1 VSHYGGGVIGR
12 LDQLLADKGDAQ
24 VFVGHAIGI
33 AGTIVVLVVLRWLIH
48 KIIDR
53 LTRSVSDNALAKRLA
68 RTRAGGA
75 VLAPVVERSQARAKT
90 AGSLLK
96 SITTFILLV
105 IGVVTILALVGVN
118 VAPII
123 ASAGVLGIA
132 LGFGA
137 QSLVKDF
144 ITGIFMIM
152 EDQYGVGDVV
162 EVGAVIGTV
171 DQVGLRITRISD
183 GNGVVWYVPNG
194 SITALGN
201 RSQGWGMSIVDVP
214 INYGEDI
221 DRVTEI
227 LRSTATALGDD
238 PEWNDLILDE
248 PPVVAVESITPMA
261 VTMRVLLKTL
271 PGENVPVAR
280 ELRLRAIAALE
291 REGISAP
298 ASATTAATQAATQA
312 AAQADAP
319 SGPS

>member
-1 VSHYGGGVIGR
+1 MIGR
-12 LDQLLADKGDAQ
+12 LDQFLAKDGGDAQ
-24 VFVGHAIGI
+24 VFIGHAIGI
-33 AGTIVVLVVLRWLIH
+33 AGTIIVLFLLRWLIH

-53 LTRSVSDNALAKRLA
+53 LTRSVADNALAKRLA

-96 SITTFILLV
+96 SITTFVLLT
-105 IGVVTILALVGVN
+105 IGVIIVLALIGVN

-123 ASAGVLGIA
+123 ASAGVVGIA

-162 EVGAVIGTV
+162 QVGTV
-171 DQVGLRITRISD
+171 VGTVEQVGLRITRISD
-183 GNGVVWYVPNG
+183 GDGIVWYVPNG

-201 RSQGWGMSIVDVP
+201 RSQGWGMAIVDVP
-214 INYGEDI
+214 ISYGEDI

-248 PPVVAVESITPMA
+248 PPVVAVESITPIA

-271 PGENVPVAR
+271 PGQNVPVAR
-280 ELRLRAIAALE
+280 ELRVRAIAALE

-298 ASATTAATQAATQA
+298 AAATTAATQAA
-312 AAQADAP
+312 AQSDAP